1 MSSHAN
7 FVYSPDVVRA
17 FDQTAI
23 REYGIPG
30 YVLMCRAGAAT
41 LAAVR
46 DRWPRATRLLVLC
59 GAGNNAGDGFVIARL
74 ALKAGLAVDVVTLAE
89 PGTLAGDAATA
100 CAEFVAAGGTSR
112 PWDGTLPQA
121 DLVIDALLG
130 TGLVRPVTGAWRE
143 AIESLNDSSV
153 PVVAVDVPS
162 GLDAGTG
169 AVLGAAVEARLTV
182 TFVALKAG
190 LFLGAG
196 PDHCGEVLLADLA
209 VPAGVYAGVPPVLR
223 RFAPADLSERLPGR
237 RASAHKGLFGHVLVV
252 GGNTGFSGA
261 ARLAGEAALRVG
273 AGLVTV
279 ATRPASAPLV
289 TAARP
294 ELMTLAIAEPA
305 DLDAGLARATVL
317 AVGPGLGQDDWARGV
332 LERALAAGKPL
343 VVDADALNLIAGS
356 GRQRE
361 DWILTPHPGEAA
373 RLLGVT
379 AADIQRDRLG
389 AVQALADRCGGTV
402 VLKGRGTLVAGGGG
416 CPWLIDRGN
425 PGMATAGMGDVLT
438 GVTAGLLAQFRED
451 PCGTAAAAAFV
462 HAAAGDEAA
471 GEGPRG
477 LLAGDLLGHLRKW
490 VNPVRP

>member
-1 MSSHAN
+1 MSDRAN
-7 FVYSPDVVRA
+7 FVYSPGVVRA

-30 YVLMCRAGAAT
+30 YVLMCRAGVAT

-46 DRWPRATRLLVLC
+46 QRWPEATRLLVLC

-74 ALKAGLAVDVVTLAE
+74 AREAGLAVEVVTLAE

-100 CAEFVAAGGTSR
+100 CAEFVAAGGRSR
-112 PWDGTLPQA
+112 PWSGSLPPA

-130 TGLVRPVTGAWRE
+130 TGLARPVTGAWRE
-143 AIESLNDSSV
+143 AIDRLNAGRV

-182 TFVALKAG
+182 TFVALKTG

-196 PDHCGEVLLADLA
+196 PDHCGEVLLADLDIPVDVA
-209 VPAGVYAGVPPVLR
+209 AGVPPVLR
-223 RFAPADLSERLPGR
+223 RFGPADLHERLPVR

-261 ARLAGEAALRVG
+261 ARLAGEAALRSG

-279 ATRPASAPLV
+279 ATRPASAPFV

-294 ELMTLAIAEPA
+294 ELMTLAVGEPA
-305 DLDAGLARATVL
+305 ELDAGLARATVL

-332 LERALAAGKPL
+332 LERALVAGKP
-343 VVDADALNLIAGS
+343 VVIDADALNLIAGS
-356 GRQRE
+356 GRQRQ

-373 RLLGVT
+373 RLLGTTT
-379 AADIQRDRLG
+379 AAIQADRLG
-389 AVQALADRCGGTV
+389 AVHALADRYGGTV
-402 VLKGRGTLVAGGGG
+402 VLKGRGTLVAGGAGAA
-416 CPWLIDRGN
+416 WLIDRGN

-438 GVTAGLLAQFRED
+438 GVTAGLLAQFPQD
-451 PCGTAAAAAFV
+451 PGGIAAAAAFV
-462 HAAAGDEAA
+462 HAAAGDDAA
-471 GEGPRG
+471 EGGARG

-490 VNPVRP
+490 VNPVSP